1 MRIIKKDFKDLDF
14 LNNWIKKWEVRPPEL
29 WRHIFP
35 GTVWRIPV
43 KEKKVFLTFDDGP
56 IPEVTPWVL
65 DCLKKNDAVATFF
78 CVGDNIRK
86 HPDVFQQVRDS
97 GMGIGNHTFSHKRA
111 WKSIKSDYLNDVDR
125 FGNYFSA
132 DFFRPPHGQ
141 LYPWLVKPLKK
152 KFSKIV
158 MWDILTRDY
167 DQSLVADDIVRN
179 VKDYLRPGSIIVFH
193 DSLKSWPRL
202 QDALPRILK
211 EIHEKG
217 YSTGL
222 LNE

>member
-1 MRIIKKDFKDLDF
+1 MRIIKKDFNDLDF
-14 LNNWIKKWEVRPPEL
+14 LNNWLKKWEVRPPEL
-29 WRHIFP
+29 WRRIFP
-35 GTVWRIPV
+35 GTVWRIHV

-56 IPEVTPWVL
+56 IPEVTTWVL
-65 DCLKKNDAVATFF
+65 DCLRENNAVATFF

-111 WKSIKSDYLNDVDR
+111 WKSITSDYLEDVDR

-132 DFFRPPHGQ
+132 EFFRPPHGQ

-152 KFSKIV
+152 RFSKIV

-167 DQSLVADDIVRN
+167 DHSLVAEDIVRN

-202 QDALPRILK
+202 KDALPRILK
-211 EIHEKG
+211 EINEKG